1 MLPYPEILKT
11 LPPAWPGTLRPENK
25 KSFEASG
32 RSLIVLDDD
41 PTGTQTVHGV
51 PVLCRWDAGRIA
63 GELNSETPIF
73 FILTNSRSLTARD
86 AGSLALEI
94 GQNIRTAEKLSGRR
108 TLVLSRS
115 DSTLRGHYPYEVHAL
130 GAGLGMEQPVHVIVP
145 AFFEGGRFT
154 LDDVHYVLENGRL
167 QPAGQTVFARD
178 ASFGYTS
185 SNLREW
191 VAEKTGGQKAAA
203 EVASISLFDLR
214 TEGPQKVCRLLSSL
228 VPGQVC
234 IVNAMEPEDL
244 DVFSTGFLHTGR
256 CHDHILIR
264 SAASFIPALVG
275 MEPRPILGRE
285 DLNCGGRP
293 GLIAV
298 GSYVPKTTAQLELL
312 QHKTGMDGIELRV
325 PALLGEDSYEQE
337 ISRVAG
343 LIDHCLESGN
353 TALLY
358 TSRHIHTGVDAGS
371 SLAIVNRVSGGLT
384 EVIGRMKAQ
393 PSFIIAKGGI
403 TSSDIATKALGLKKA
418 MVAGQALAGV
428 PVWQLEE
435 SERFAGMKYLPFPGN
450 VGDDEALYHA
460 YLKFV

>member
-1 MLPYPEILKT
+1 MLRYPDILNT
-11 LPPAWPGTLRPENK
+11 LPSTWPVALRAENK
-25 KSFEASG
+25 KIFQASQ

-51 PVLCRWDAGRIA
+51 PVLCRWDADRIA
-63 GELNSETPIF
+63 DELNCETPII
-73 FILTNSRSLTARD
+73 FILTNSRSLTAND

-94 GQNIRTAEKLSGRR
+94 GQNIRTAEKLSRRR

-130 GAGLGMEQPVHVIVP
+130 GAGLAMKQPVHVIVP

-154 LDDVHYVLENGRL
+154 LDDIHYVLENGKL

-178 ASFGYTS
+178 ASFGYSS

-191 VAEKTGGQKAAA
+191 IAEKTGGRKAVS
-203 EVASISLFDLR
+203 EVASISLSDLR
-214 TEGPQKVCRLLSSL
+214 IEGPQKVFRLLTSL
-228 VPGQVC
+228 APGQVC

-244 DVFSTGFLHTGR
+244 DVFSSGFLRAHM

-264 SAASFIPALVG
+264 GAASIIPALVG

-285 DLNCGGRP
+285 YLYCGGRP

-298 GSYVPKTTAQLELL
+298 GSYVPKTTAQLEFL
-312 QHKTGMDGIELRV
+312 QCKTGLQGIELSV
-325 PALLGEDSYEQE
+325 PALLREDCYEQE
-337 ISRVAG
+337 INRVAG
-343 LIDHCLESGN
+343 LIDHHLGSGK
-353 TALLY
+353 TALIY
-358 TSRHIHTGVDAGS
+358 TSRHTHTGMDAGS
-371 SLAIVNRVSGGLT
+371 SLAIVNRVSGGMT

-428 PVWQLEE
+428 PVWELVE
-435 SERFAGMKYLPFPGN
+435 SERFSGMKYLPFPGN
-450 VGDDEALYHA
+450 VGDDEALYEA
-460 YLKFV
+460 YLKFI